1 MMSNKVIGVL
11 DTEGFLKDKFFSTF
25 DIKKI
30 NLVEECEKIR
40 ENENTFS
47 HAENVCAAILKEN
60 PECRI
65 ILVSIVNKK
74 MKSSKDK
81 LLQGLKILIAKK
93 VDYINLSLGIEKN
106 YDKDIENL
114 CLEAKMKGIQIIAAY
129 NNQTNNKTVPACLTS
144 VLGIRTIFNKDMN
157 KKSFYDSKKND
168 LIFTCNYLNTF
179 FLNGQPIV
187 EGNSIKCAQVVGIL
201 SALGK
206 ENYSQYYLQSYINQ
220 CCTDDYMNCNIDFFS
235 NRKEDILQKKFISEI
250 VCTNNVYDI
259 QELEHFLTVTKK
271 VYKIFLDVN
280 EFSFRDE
287 EKILGILSKHFQNKI
302 VYVRYPIFSVINRIK
317 LWEKK
322 RIVVKCL
329 Y

>member
-1 MMSNKVIGVL
+1 MSNKVIGVL

-179 FLNGQPIV
+179 F
-187 EGNSIKCAQVVGIL
+187 
-201 SALGK
+201 
-206 ENYSQYYLQSYINQ
+206 
-220 CCTDDYMNCNIDFFS
+220 
-235 NRKEDILQKKFISEI
+235 
-250 VCTNNVYDI
+250 
-259 QELEHFLTVTKK
+259 
-271 VYKIFLDVN
+271 
-280 EFSFRDE
+280 
-287 EKILGILSKHFQNKI
+287 
-302 VYVRYPIFSVINRIK
+302 
-317 LWEKK
+317 
-322 RIVVKCL
+322 
-329 Y
+329 